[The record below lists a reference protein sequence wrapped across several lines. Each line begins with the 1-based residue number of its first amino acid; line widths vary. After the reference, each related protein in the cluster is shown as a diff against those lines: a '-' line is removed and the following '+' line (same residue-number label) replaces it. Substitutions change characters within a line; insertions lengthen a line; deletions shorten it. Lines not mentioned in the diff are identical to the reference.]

1 MLVHW
6 HQPHLFKITML
17 TETNCM
23 AWSRQDIQGNIAKI
37 FNQANFAVILG
48 ADVSRHTIFG
58 RLTSAATFHPGC
70 QGWLVIADIS
80 IIMIIMMIS
89 PSSTLSPGHSLSPTC
104 QPKSPWKCEHHISAK
119 SGFRFRQPQHQ
130 GRHPQ
135 KRNCLELQFEYC
147 ILWTSKKLPNQINSK
162 VLEVAHITN
171 WLAYLM
177 GEWFN

>member
-70 QGWLVIADIS
+70 QGWLVIANIS

-89 PSSTLSPGHSLSPTC
+89 PSSTLSPWSLIIANMPTKVTLKVWAPYLC
-104 QPKSPWKCEHHISAK
+104 QV
-119 SGFRFRQPQHQ
+119 RPQVQ
-130 GRHPQ
+130 AAPAPGAPST
-135 KRNCLELQFEYC
+135 EE
-147 ILWTSKKLPNQINSK
+147 KLPRIAISIFHL
-162 VLEVAHITN
+162 VF
-171 WLAYLM
+171 LM